1 MEQVNVHEAKSHL
14 SRLLDRVE
22 AGEEILIARAG
33 RPVAR
38 LSPYKAEDTPR
49 VPGVW
54 RGRVH
59 IADDFDELPE
69 ELTRAFNGEGR

>member
-1 MEQVNVHEAKSHL
+1 MEHVNVHEARSQL

-38 LSPYKAEDTPR
+38 LSPYKEDDAPR

-59 IADDFDELPE
+59 IAGDFDQLPE
-69 ELTRAFNGEGR
+69 EVARAFNGE